1 MQLVGPAV
9 FILNLKIMTLRYGL
23 ILNHLT
29 DDPDDYMGLVTDS
42 DTITTEQ
49 IVERMIGKG
58 STVTKAEALSVIE
71 EFNYA
76 VVDAVAN
83 GNNVNTELFKVQPSL
98 SGVFVNDQ
106 DTFDKKR
113 HSIRLNLNAGKRL
126 AEAITNIE
134 LRKVEV
140 SIPQPVIQRFTDLK
154 TKTINESFSPGQIA
168 SIKGT
173 LLKFDEEDDKQGIFF
188 IAADSTETRVSNVVK
203 NKPSELLFFVPESL
217 TTGTFQIEVR
227 TIFKNNKSMRTGRLL
242 IDLTPVS

>member
-1 MQLVGPAV
+1 MA
-9 FILNLKIMTLRYGL
+9 LRYGL

-29 DDPDDYMGLVTDS
+29 DDPDDYMGLVTDNE
-42 DTITTEQ
+42 TITTEQ
-49 IVERMIGKG
+49 IVEQMIGKG

-76 VVDAVAN
+76 VVDSIAK
-83 GNNVNTELFKVQPSL
+83 GNNVNTELFKVYPSL
-98 SGVFVNDQ
+98 SGVFVNEHDV
-106 DTFDKKR
+106 FDKKR

-126 AEAITNIE
+126 AEAASNIE

-140 SIPQPVIQRFTDLK
+140 TVPQPVIQRFTDLK

-168 SIKGT
+168 SLKGA
-173 LLKFDEEDDKQGIFF
+173 LLKFDEEDTNQGVFF
-188 IAADSTETRVSNVVK
+188 IAADGAETRVSNVVK

-227 TIFKNNKSMRTGRLL
+227 TIFKNYKSMRVGRFLT
-242 IDLTPVS
+242 DLTPVS

>member
-1 MQLVGPAV
+1 MA
-9 FILNLKIMTLRYGL
+9 LRYGL

-29 DDPDDYMGLVTDS
+29 DDPDDYMGLVTDN

-49 IVERMIGKG
+49 IVEQMVGKG

-83 GNNVNTELFKVQPSL
+83 GNNVNTELFKVYPSL

-106 DTFDKKR
+106 DTFDKNR

-126 AEAITNIE
+126 AEAIANIE
-134 LRKVEV
+134 LRKVEL
-140 SIPQPVIQRFTDLK
+140 SLPQPVIQRFTDLK

-168 SIKGT
+168 SVKGA

-188 IAADSTETRVSNVVK
+188 IAADSSETRVSNVVK

>member
-1 MQLVGPAV
+1 MA
-9 FILNLKIMTLRYGL
+9 LRYGL

-29 DDPDDYMGLVTDS
+29 DDPDDYMGLVTDNE
-42 DTITTEQ
+42 TITTEQ

-76 VVDAVAN
+76 IVDAVAN
-83 GNNVNTELFKVQPSL
+83 GNNVNTELFKVYPSL
-98 SGVFVNDQ
+98 SGVFANEQ
-106 DTFDKKR
+106 DAFDKNR

-126 AEAITNIE
+126 SEAISNIE

-140 SIPQPVIQRFTDLK
+140 ITPQPVIQRFSDLK

-168 SIKGT
+168 SLKGV
-173 LLKFDEEDDKQGIFF
+173 LLKFDEEDDKQGVFF
-188 IAADSTETRVSNVVK
+188 IAVDGTETRVSNLVK

-217 TTGTFQIEVR
+217 TAGTFQIEVR
-227 TIFKNNKSMRTGRLL
+227 SIFKNYKSMRVGRLL